1 VKTVLLAVPA
11 TDVSAN
17 QAPLEPD
24 VKRGASINL
33 LDSFIIKELI
43 FVIGLRLLKKS
54 CKFLKVLQTIRS
66 TLLPNRDQSD
76 TVQQLDNL
84 FPISLT
90 QLLVQSC
97 RDNGIQ

>member
-43 FVIGLRLLKKS
+43 FVIGLRLFKKS
-54 CKFLKVLQTIRS
+54 CKFFKVLQTIRS